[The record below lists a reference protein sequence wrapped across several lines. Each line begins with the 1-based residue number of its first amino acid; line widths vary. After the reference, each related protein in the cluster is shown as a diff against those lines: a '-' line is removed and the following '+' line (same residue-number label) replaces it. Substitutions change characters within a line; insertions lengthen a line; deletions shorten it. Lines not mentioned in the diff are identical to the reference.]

1 MEKLLGCFA
10 TISERKD
17 FTFELQ
23 RFPAI
28 EVFTVE
34 IDRELLCATLAAIED
49 SIGR

>member
-1 MEKLLGCFA
+1 MEKLGCLA

-17 FTFELQ
+17 FTFELL

-28 EVFTVE
+28 EIFMIE
-34 IDRELLCATLAAIED
+34 IDHKLLCATLAAIED